1 MAAKQV
7 ELHAPIGRDGEGLYT
22 ASTKGCFDVIAAAT
36 PAALAQVQKAAPS
49 TTSPFVIADFGT
61 ADAGTSLGLM
71 CKVVDKVREKE
82 PGREVS
88 IMYEDQL
95 QNEWKSVFNHAFG
108 NIRVTDAYGKIDY
121 VSLDSSRQNDSS
133 NH

>member
-1 MAAKQV
+1 MIVLTSSYKMAAKQT

-22 ASTKGCFDVIAAAT
+22 ASTKGCFDVIDAAT
-36 PAALAQVQKAAPS
+36 PAVLAQVQKTAL
-49 TTSPFVIADFGT
+49 TTGPFVIADFGT

-71 CKVVDKVREKE
+71 CQVIDKMREKE
-82 PGREVS
+82 SGKEVS

-108 NIRVTDAYGKIDY
+108 NISVTDAYGKTRAWNY
-121 VSLDSSRQNDSS
+121 
-133 NH
+133 

>member
-1 MAAKQV
+1 MTSPHKMAAKKV

-22 ASTKGCFDVIAAAT
+22 ASTKGCFDVITAAT
-36 PAALAQVQKAAPS
+36 PAVLAQVQKAAPS
-49 TTSPFVIADFGT
+49 QTGPFVIADFGT

-71 CKVVDKVREKE
+71 CEVIDRVRERE

-108 NIRVTDAYGKIDY
+108 NISVTDAYGKTGDW
-121 VSLDSSRQNDSS
+121 NE
-133 NH
+133 

>member
-1 MAAKQV
+1 MAANKT

-22 ASTKGCFDVIAAAT
+22 ASTKGCFDVIKAAT
-36 PAALAQVQKAAPS
+36 PAVLAQVRKTAL
-49 TTSPFVIADFGT
+49 TTGPFVIADFGT

-71 CKVVDKVREKE
+71 CQVIDEVREKE
-82 PGREVS
+82 SGKEVS

-108 NIRVTDAYGKIDY
+108 NISVTDAYGKT
-121 VSLDSSRQNDSS
+121 QAWN
-133 NH
+133 

>member
-1 MAAKQV
+1 MTSPHKMAAKKV

-36 PAALAQVQKAAPS
+36 PAVLAQVQKAAPGQ
-49 TTSPFVIADFGT
+49 TGPFVIADFGT

-71 CKVVDKVREKE
+71 CEVIDKVRERE

-108 NIRVTDAYGKIDY
+108 NISVTDAYGKTQDWGWE
-121 VSLDSSRQNDSS
+121 
-133 NH
+133 